1 MISALGL
8 ALLCTS
14 GEKTAAPC
22 ETPLMET
29 NSSRPALE
37 EQPSTI
43 YDPQPHTPP
52 ADSHKIAFKL
62 GGSEEADL
70 DNNEMETK
78 DLDLSNGEK
87 EIITQEVYP
96 EITLN

>member
-1 MISALGL
+1 
-8 ALLCTS
+8 
-14 GEKTAAPC
+14 
-22 ETPLMET
+22 MET

-43 YDPQPHTPP
+43 YDPQPQTPP
-52 ADSHKIAFKL
+52 ADSQKVAFQL
-62 GGSEEADL
+62 GGSDEADL

-87 EIITQEVYP
+87 IIIARVSKCKNIYLSGY
-96 EITLN
+96 IMKL